1 MSLVPAFE
9 IGAWNAWILTLGIA
23 VLPRCLTRLINKDA
37 YKNRETP
44 SDMKLNK
51 TEMTIGVS
59 AWAIVHLALIYSIF
73 LPLQLGTIWFYV
85 GLAVSVLA
93 LIMFST
99 ASTNFLTAP
108 LDEPVTKGMY
118 RYSRHPGYL
127 AVLLVFLGV
136 GIAATSWLYMFLSL
150 ILAVLIHFI
159 AVIEERS
166 CLDKYGDA
174 YREYMNRTPRW
185 IGVPKR

>member
-23 VLPRCLTRLINKDA
+23 VLPRFLTRLINKDA

-118 RYSRHPGYL
+118 RYSRHPAYL
-127 AVLLVFLGV
+127 AVFLVFLGV
-136 GIAATSWLYMFLSL
+136 GIAATSWLYMFASL

-159 AVIEERS
+159 VVIEERS

>member
-37 YKNRETP
+37 YKNRGTP

-51 TEMTIGVS
+51 TEMTIGFS

-73 LPLQLGTIWFYV
+73 LPLQLGTIWFYA

-118 RYSRHPGYL
+118 RYSRHPMYFSG
-127 AVLLVFLGV
+127 VLTYVGVSVASASWVFL
-136 GIAATSWLYMFLSL
+136 LPF
-150 ILAVLIHFI
+150 
-159 AVIEERS
+159 
-166 CLDKYGDA
+166 
-174 YREYMNRTPRW
+174 
-185 IGVPKR
+185 